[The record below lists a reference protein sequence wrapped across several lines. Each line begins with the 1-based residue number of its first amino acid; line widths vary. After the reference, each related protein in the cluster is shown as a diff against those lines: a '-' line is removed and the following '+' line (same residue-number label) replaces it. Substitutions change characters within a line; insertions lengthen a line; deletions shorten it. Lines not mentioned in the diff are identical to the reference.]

1 MKLYDLIPTQQ
12 NISEDLMSY
21 SSQGEWMEKAVDTYN
36 KKGIDP
42 LLKYIAD
49 TKYNGKVDMTQFKHD
64 FMSDRNDFKSQDE
77 HVEWF
82 LHFFDQLP
90 EGKDKPKQNNP
101 VAKHSRNMAGA
112 GAHKSPKDYDRKN
125 AKKDIKKELEEG
137 EERSDI
143 RDLMI
148 VKVKDYLQ
156 TKSPGSY
163 ISLEDMESDLYDY
176 ASQLDHDDL
185 DSPEELRDFMHN
197 PGEEASSAVTEL
209 LSGMYH
215 SEFDDYITSDQDYV
229 DNRNMGHPDG
239 YSSSE
244 EDQPDRIREESNKM
258 IGKPDNF
265 YDAEERTEA
274 YNDLQDALA
283 QSNSTEAEY
292 VKDGHCPECPNVEDD
307 EDCYGFGNY
316 GCDDGE
322 LTYNNE
328 PVSWKAIKDHDERQA
343 DRKDQLANRPSDEE
357 LIPKVAN
364 MMKNM
369 DDPRMAVRQ
378 VRIDYGYGPAKASD
392 IVGKAFE
399 LLKQDEGL
407 QFDEG
412 TRCWKGYEKK
422 GTKKMFGKTVPNCV
436 KKENTGNPHKGKYVI
451 KTDEPSRKNPDIVI
465 LPDEKAANDMV
476 SSLSKKKPNVNYWVE
491 IVEKID
497 KDTPCPACG
506 DPKCDH
512 KEDHIN
518 EKFKPHMMYHPKTGK
533 GIMAKKEEDH
543 LRLADKGYVHSKE
556 EVKESALDGYYLA
569 HRAKKLWLG
578 DNPGKTERDYWQAG
592 VKVQD
597 EYTEKAGGIK
607 GEYQGKGVSNWTVE
621 EQVPYLQRPN
631 SGYSKAIADYLRLN
645 PGKSEDDFKELLPNQ
660 QEKYLNKYVEGKSP
674 HKKGTAKY
682 KKHMAAMHAEDVG
695 ADSSEADVSKMLAK
709 ALGDPNK
716 WTEMSAPELYAEL
729 ESRDTEFA
737 DAIKQVAKIVYGVKL
752 EESK

>member
-12 NISEDLMSY
+12 DISEQLSTF
-21 SSQGEWMEKAVDTYN
+21 SSQGEWMDKAISTYN
-36 KKGIDP
+36 QKGLDP
-42 LLKYIAD
+42 LLQYIAD
-49 TKYNGKVDMTQFKHD
+49 TKYKGKVDMTQFKHD
-64 FMSDRNDFKSQDE
+64 FMSDRKDFKSE
-77 HVEWF
+77 TEAVEEF
-82 LHFFDQLP
+82 LYFFDNIP
-90 EGKDKPKQNNP
+90 EGKNKSKQNNP
-101 VAKHSRNMAGA
+101 VAKHSRNMSGA
-112 GAHKSPKDYDRKN
+112 GAHKSAKDYDRKD
-125 AKKDIKKELEEG
+125 AKKDIKKDLEEG

-148 VKVKDYLQ
+148 PKIKDYLER
-156 TKSPGSY
+156 KGPGSY
-163 ISLEDMESDLYDY
+163 ISLEDLESDLYDY
-176 ASQLDHDDL
+176 ASHLDHDDL
-185 DSPEELRDFMHN
+185 DSPEELRNFMHN

-215 SEFDDYITSDQDYV
+215 SEFDDYISSDSDYV

-244 EDQPDRIREESNKM
+244 EDEPDRIREESDAM

-265 YDAEERTEA
+265 YDAEQRQEA
-274 YNDLQDALA
+274 YNDLQDAL
-283 QSNSTEAEY
+283 QGNY
-292 VKDGHCPECPNVEDD
+292 MDDYIKDGSCPACAGSGYMDGEDEVYNDETEEYEEGSECD
-307 EDCYGFGNY
+307 GFGNY
-316 GCDDGE
+316 GCDEGEMTYGSDG
-322 LTYNNE
+322 
-328 PVSWKAIKDHDERQA
+328 PSWVEIIKHDKQQA

-436 KKENTGNPHKGKYVI
+436 KKE
-451 KTDEPSRKNPDIVI
+451 
-465 LPDEKAANDMV
+465 A
-476 SSLSKKKPNVNYWVE
+476 
-491 IVEKID
+491 ID

-518 EKFKPHMMYHPKTGK
+518 EG
-533 GIMAKKEEDH
+533 
-543 LRLADKGYVHSKE
+543 S
-556 EVKESALDGYYLA
+556 LDGYYLA
-569 HRAKKLWLG
+569 HRAKKLWLE
-578 DNPGKTERDYWQAG
+578 DNPGKTERDYWQVG
-592 VKVQD
+592 VAVQD

-682 KKHMAAMHAEDVG
+682 KKHMAAMHAENVST
-695 ADSSEADVSKMLAK
+695 DSSEADVSKMLAK

-716 WTEMSAPELYAEL
+716 WTEMTAPELYAEL

>member
-1 MKLYDLIPTQQ
+1 MKLFDLYETRPSYIQEKPSTGVSYHNERKIPAMMTAAGELFSKKLSDVDVQQKLTQEFGVLAFEARHVI
-12 NISEDLMSY
+12 NMWKEL
-21 SSQGEWMEKAVDTYN
+21 
-36 KKGIDP
+36 
-42 LLKYIAD
+42 
-49 TKYNGKVDMTQFKHD
+49 NGVK
-64 FMSDRNDFKSQDE
+64 
-77 HVEWF
+77 
-82 LHFFDQLP
+82 

-101 VAKHSRNMAGA
+101 VAKHSRNMPGA
-112 GAHKSPKDYDRKN
+112 GSHKSPKDYDRKD

-148 VKVKDYLQ
+148 PKIKDYLER
-156 TKSPGSY
+156 KGPGSY
-163 ISLEDMESDLYDY
+163 ISLEDLESDLYDY
-176 ASQLDHDDL
+176 ASNLDHDDL
-185 DSPEELRDFMHN
+185 DSPEELRNFMHN

-215 SEFDDYITSDQDYV
+215 SEFDDYISSDSDYV

-244 EDQPDRIREESNKM
+244 EDEPDRIREESDAM

-265 YDAEERTEA
+265 YDAEERQEA
-274 YNDLQDALA
+274 YNDLQDAL
-283 QSNSTEAEY
+283 QGNY
-292 VKDGHCPECPNVEDD
+292 MDDYIKDGSCPACAGSGYMDGEDEVYNDETEEYEEGSECD
-307 EDCYGFGNY
+307 GFGNY
-316 GCDDGE
+316 GCDEGEMTYGSDG
-322 LTYNNE
+322 
-328 PVSWKAIKDHDERQA
+328 PSWVEIIKHDKRQA

-436 KKENTGNPHKGKYVI
+436 KKE
-451 KTDEPSRKNPDIVI
+451 
-465 LPDEKAANDMV
+465 A
-476 SSLSKKKPNVNYWVE
+476 
-491 IVEKID
+491 ID

-518 EKFKPHMMYHPKTGK
+518 EG
-533 GIMAKKEEDH
+533 
-543 LRLADKGYVHSKE
+543 S
-556 EVKESALDGYYLA
+556 LDGYYLA

-578 DNPGKTERDYWQAG
+578 DNPGKTERDYWQVG